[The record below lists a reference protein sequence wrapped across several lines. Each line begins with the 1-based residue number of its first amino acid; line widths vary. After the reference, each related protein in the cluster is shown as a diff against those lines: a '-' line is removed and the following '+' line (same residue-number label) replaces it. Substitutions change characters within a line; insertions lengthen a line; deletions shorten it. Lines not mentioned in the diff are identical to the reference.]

1 MWPMARCA
9 VSIKHVYDS
18 GDTSDDVP
26 DAASTNH
33 RGLTPRGPELARAA
47 AEAARRKQGSREFRR
62 ADRSSGEKGARGQ
75 GTKEQRNTRSRLG
88 GYTGTHADPRDPQ
101 LLSAEI
107 KRLFNER
114 GWQQAVTQARI
125 FGAWD
130 QLVGADLAAK
140 CTPVSLRDGELVIA
154 ATSTAWATQ
163 LRMLTARILTGIRRE
178 LHSSGV
184 IVDLVRV
191 IRVHGP
197 VGPTW
202 KHGLRSVPGRGPRDT
217 YG

>member
-1 MWPMARCA
+1 MVWCV
-9 VSIKHVYDS
+9 VSINHVYDS
-18 GDTSDDVP
+18 GDISDDGP
-26 DAASTNH
+26 DPTSTNH
-33 RGLTPRGPELARAA
+33 PCRMPRGPELARAA
-47 AEAARRKQGSREFRR
+47 VEAAYGKQGSRKFRR
-62 ADRSSGEKGARGQ
+62 ADSSSRENGTREQ
-75 GTKEQRNTRSRLG
+75 VTKEQRNTRSRLG

-101 LLSAEI
+101 LLGTEI

-130 QLVGADLAAK
+130 QLVGDDLAAK

-154 ATSTAWATQ
+154 AASTAWATQ
-163 LRMLTARILTGIRRE
+163 LRMLTARMLAGIRRE
-178 LHSSGV
+178 LHSCGV
-184 IVDLVRV
+184 VVDLVRV

-197 VGPTW
+197 LGPTW